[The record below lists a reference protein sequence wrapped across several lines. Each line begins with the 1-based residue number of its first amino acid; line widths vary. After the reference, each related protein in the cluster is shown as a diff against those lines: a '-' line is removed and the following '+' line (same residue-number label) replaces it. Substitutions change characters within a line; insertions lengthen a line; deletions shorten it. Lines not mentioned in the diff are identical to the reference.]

1 MKATFTL
8 MFVLFIGVCAN
19 AQGSNKEI
27 NKEITPTETVSKNKI
42 DLKEKNEVVRLYK
55 FKNSKIKK
63 ELSFSTK
70 RGKSKLA

>member
-19 AQGSNKEI
+19 AQNSNKEI